1 MNQINYSKYIHE
13 LSRCIK
19 EIDFEI
25 IKKIEDKIVETVK
38 KGGNIYLLG
47 NGGNAATAA
56 HWVVD
61 FSKGI
66 ENIESNKVNM
76 YSLSDNIAI
85 VTAYANDISF
95 EDIYYLQLKNKL
107 KEADLLIIL
116 SASGNSKNLVKAV
129 KYAKEQNIFCVSI
142 VGDFDG
148 EVTKYSDLKM
158 IINSKNYGIIEDI
171 QLTINHLISQS
182 IKEGKKY
189 E

>member
-1 MNQINYSKYIHE
+1 MNQTKYSKYINE
-13 LSRCIK
+13 LSKCIEEMDY
-19 EIDFEI
+19 EIL
-25 IKKIEDKIVETVK
+25 KKIEDKIVETVK

-47 NGGNAATAA
+47 NGGNAATAT
-56 HWVVD
+56 HWVAD

-66 ENIESNKVNM
+66 ENIEGNKVNM
-76 YSLSDNIAI
+76 YSLSDNISI
-85 VTAYANDISF
+85 VTAYANDMSF

-107 KEADLLIIL
+107 KMEDLLIIL
-116 SASGNSKNLVKAV
+116 SASGNSKNLVKAI
-129 KYAKEQNIFCVSI
+129 KYAKEQNILCISI

-148 EVTKYSDLKM
+148 QVTRYSDLKF

-182 IKEGKKY
+182 IREGEKY

>member
-1 MNQINYSKYIHE
+1 MCKANYSKYIYE
-13 LSRCIK
+13 LNRCIE
-19 EIDFEI
+19 EIDYEI
-25 IKKIEDKIVETVK
+25 LEKIKDKIVETVK

-47 NGGNAATAA
+47 NGGNAATAT
-56 HWVVD
+56 HWVAD
-61 FSKGI
+61 FSKEI

-76 YSLSDNIAI
+76 YSLSDNISI

-107 KEADLLIIL
+107 KESDLLIIL
-116 SASGNSKNLVKAV
+116 SASDNSKNLVKAV
-129 KYAKEQNIFCVSI
+129 EYAKEKNIFSIAI
-142 VGDFDG
+142 VGNFNG
-148 EVTKYSDLKM
+148 KVTKYADLKL

-182 IKEGKKY
+182 IRKGEKH